1 MSGFRDNFFNYKKVE
16 ILKRR
21 KLKVSKGMIKFLAHV
36 FVSFIVSI
44 LVCLSFY
51 FYLTPIL
58 DRMKNVE
65 VPNLI
70 GSSLEQSRLMLE
82 SKKLLLIL
90 EGEKESN
97 LVPEG
102 KVVEQIPLGGAI
114 VTGGFKVNVFVSK
127 RKTKLPDFSGVL
139 VEDVKVKLKELGLEL
154 GKEENVYS
162 ETISSGKVVST
173 LPAYNSEVKKGEEI
187 NLLISSGSGKVR
199 VPNLLGKKLTSV
211 QVLLKR
217 AGLKMGEIKHA
228 CDEERVFDIVLRQN
242 PRSGREVNR
251 RSSVNITINSEEAE

>member
-1 MSGFRDNFFNYKKVE
+1 MSEG
-16 ILKRR
+16 I
-21 KLKVSKGMIKFLAHV
+21 IKFFAHI

-44 LVCLSFY
+44 LVCLTFY

-58 DRMKNVE
+58 DSMKNVE

-70 GSSLEQSRLMLE
+70 GASLEQSRLILE
-82 SKKLLLIL
+82 SKKLLFTL

-102 KVVEQIPLGGAI
+102 KIAEQIPVGGTI
-114 VTGGFKVNVFVSK
+114 VNGGFGVKVFISK
-127 RKTKLPDFSGVL
+127 GKTKLPDFSGVSL
-139 VEDVKVKLKELGLEL
+139 EDVKIKLKELGLEL
-154 GKEENVYS
+154 GKEKKVYS
-162 ETISSGKVVST
+162 ESISPGKVVST
-173 LPAYNSEVKKGEEI
+173 LPVYNSEVKKGEKI

-217 AGLKMGEIKHA
+217 ADLKMGEIKHA

-242 PRSGREVNR
+242 PKLGTEVNR
-251 RSSVNITINSEEAE
+251 RSSIDITINSEGTE